1 MANNETSLVYTSD
14 NTEVQAKHTLVD
26 LPNIINIY
34 LILKL
39 SITQSN
45 SSKLYKHDESHIFL
59 RESLIK

>member
-45 SSKLYKHDESHIFL
+45 SSKQQMNHAYF
-59 RESLIK
+59 